1 MPKATAPARNQH
13 AGEVANSRPCDRDV
27 RLERVRIDDG
37 GDGVG
42 GVVEAVDE
50 LEAERDQ
57 QRADQH
63 EVRTDRS
70 SLLDGEIGNQM
81 GRDVEQARGEDQP
94 KDDNSAGAR
103 LSCEFFVDRATLR
116 KRTFDSS
123 CHGGLPCSVFA
134 VCCGPQIYAAQLTG
148 TSAVCCRNMIGRISA
163 LRCGRQCTSALM
175 AARHPHSA
183 ATPR

>member
-1 MPKATAPARNQH
+1 MPKATAPDGKQH
-13 AGEVANSRPCDRDV
+13 AGEVAKSRPCDRDV

-37 GDGVG
+37 RDGVG

-50 LEAERDQ
+50 LEAERNQ

-63 EVRTDRS
+63 EVRPDRRR
-70 SLLDGEIGNQM
+70 LLDGEVGNQM
-81 GRDVEQARGEDQP
+81 GRDVEQARGEDQS
-94 KDDNSAGAR
+94 KNDNSACCR
-103 LSCEFFVDRATLR
+103 LSCEFFVDRATCGIARSIVAATAVSPARSL
-116 KRTFDSS
+116 T
-123 CHGGLPCSVFA
+123 

-163 LRCGRQCTSALM
+163 LRCDRQCTSALM